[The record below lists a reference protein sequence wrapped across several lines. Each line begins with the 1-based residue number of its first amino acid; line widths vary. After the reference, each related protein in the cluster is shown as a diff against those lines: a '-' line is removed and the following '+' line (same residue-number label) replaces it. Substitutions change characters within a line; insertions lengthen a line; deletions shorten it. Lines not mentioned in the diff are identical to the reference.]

1 MNSLMTVNWLKNRCL
16 CFSWVESMKT
26 AKVGRGGQITLPRDV
41 RERLQLEQ
49 GHSVA
54 FVEKGGEITLQP
66 LSRSLRDLRGSVSV
80 DEPQDFDAVRE
91 AVKMGRLESKDD

>member
-1 MNSLMTVNWLKNRCL
+1 MC
-16 CFSWVESMKT
+16 
-26 AKVGRGGQITLPRDV
+26 G
-41 RERLQLEQ
+41 
-49 GHSVA
+49 SVCSSSRVIRWR

-91 AVKMGRLESKDD
+91 AVKMNRLESKDD